1 MFINNNLPSG
11 TVTFLFTDIQ
21 GSTPL
26 WEQVPAAMQV
36 AIAQHHHIL
45 RQAIESNGGTVYQI
59 IGDAFQA
66 AFRLASQALNAALDA
81 QRALIT
87 AKWPESTGPL
97 VVRMGVHTGSAEIDP
112 NDDAPYAVS
121 HTLNRAAR
129 IMSAGHGGQILLSL
143 EAASLVERELP
154 EEVRLVDLGEH
165 HLKGMAQREH
175 LFQVD
180 APGLAKNFPLLTS
193 GRELPHNLPVQLTS
207 LIGREAEIAEI
218 MQHLEDHRLVTL
230 TGTGGTGKTRLS
242 MRVAEEVLDQFPNG
256 VWFVELAG
264 LADPNLVPRTIIAA
278 LGLQESSR
286 RSLLEQLQDYLQQKD
301 LLLVLDNCEHMINEC
316 ATISDILLRYCPK
329 LKILASSREAL
340 GVAGEVVYPVPTL
353 SVPGL
358 NSQASVEEISHFTA
372 VQLFEER
379 ARQTHPGFMITP
391 ANVSA
396 VAQICRRLDG
406 IPLAIELA
414 AARAG
419 VLGVEQIAERL
430 DHRFRLLTGGAR
442 TALPR
447 HQTLRASIDWSY
459 SLLTDQERMLLL
471 RLSVFYGGWT
481 LQLAEEVCGFNE
493 LDEFDIIDGLGQ
505 LAKKSLIIVETEAD
519 GSARYRMLETIRQY
533 ANEKLMDSNE
543 SAAVR
548 DRHLAAFD
556 RVASLAK
563 PHLRSHRQVEWLD
576 RLEVEIDNLR
586 AALAWAV
593 EKDPVQGLRLVATLY
608 WFWFIRGY
616 RVEAEQWLHR
626 LLDCLHYEDLNGQEK
641 LIFAEAKAR
650 WLMLLRMSK
659 GESTHTVQLAQ
670 DTLEMAEELG
680 EAGKPIQLHVLQGL
694 IWMWMAEDS
703 SHIID
708 DESYIEKGLSLAHE
722 LGDRFMTAEFTMFR
736 INNRDRI
743 KARAYAEKHL
753 ALRRE
758 LGDLDGI
765 MAANLFLGLHHLE
778 FGQEADIPQTRMLL
792 EEALELSQIVRNPLG
807 MWSAE
812 CWLGALFCESGQLD
826 VGIEKLQ
833 RALPISRDLGE
844 ALWEIWV
851 LNALGHAAVL
861 KQDWAAGLSYHKQ
874 AVDQSRIRHAVLS
887 EMMSCINLA
896 EVASMTGDIA
906 LAETQYQAAVAA
918 VSHNEYA
925 GHQEGLVAFSM
936 GRIAMLKQ
944 EQTAASYFLEALE
957 VFLHKEKS
965 HGIAYCLDVLAVLFA
980 AQSSQ
985 AGLAARLHGAAD
997 RARVKFSGWLWGYA
1011 LPLFLIPL
1019 DLNQLLAPARSA
1031 LGEAEYNRLYQEGI
1045 AMSTKQILEFSGRA
1059 KRWRMIHF

>member
-81 QRALIT
+81 QRALM
-87 AKWPESTGPL
+87 AANWPESTGTL
-97 VVRMGVHTGSAEIDP
+97 VVRMGIHTGSAEIDP

-264 LADPNLVPRTIIAA
+264 LADPNLVPRTIIAV
-278 LGLQESSR
+278 LGMLESSR
-286 RSLLEQLQDYLQQKD
+286 RSLLEQLQDYLQDKE
-301 LLLVLDNCEHMINEC
+301 LLLVLDNCEHMITEC
-316 ATISDILLRYCPK
+316 ATISDILLRSCPK

-340 GVAGEVVYPVPTL
+340 SIAGEVAYPVPTL

-358 NSQASVEEISHFTA
+358 NSQISMEDIFHFTA

-379 ARQTHPGFMITP
+379 ARHTHPGFMITP

-430 DHRFRLLTGGAR
+430 DNRFRLLTGGSR

-459 SLLTDQERMLLL
+459 SLLTEQERMLLL

-481 LQLAEEVCGFNE
+481 LQLAVEVCGFNE

-505 LAKKSLIIVETEAD
+505 LANKSLIIAETTED

-533 ANEKLMDSNE
+533 SNEKLLDSNE

-556 RVASLAK
+556 RLASLAK
-563 PHLRSHRQVEWLD
+563 PHLRSHQQVEWLD
-576 RLEVEIDNLR
+576 RLEMEIDNLR
-586 AALAWAV
+586 AALGWAL
-593 EKDPVQGLRLVATLY
+593 EKDALKGLRMAAALY
-608 WFWFIRGY
+608 WYWHIRGY
-616 RVEAEQWLHR
+616 RVEAEQWLGHLQER
-626 LLDCLHYEDLNGQEK
+626 LHYEALDEEEK
-641 LIFAEAKAR
+641 FIFAEAKSCQ
-650 WLMLLRMSK
+650 LLLLTMSK
-659 GESTHTVQLAQ
+659 GASIYAIQLAQ
-670 DTLEMAEELG
+670 DTMELAEELG
-680 EAGKPIQLHVLQGL
+680 EAGKPIQLLALLGL
-694 IWMWMAEDS
+694 IWISWDS
-703 SHIID
+703 GHIVD
-708 DESYIEKGLSLAHE
+708 HRFYVEKGLALALE
-722 LGDRFMTAEFTMFR
+722 LEDRLMAAEFMMQYL
-736 INNRDRI
+736 NDEDRTI
-743 KARAYAEKHL
+743 TRMYAEKNL

-765 MAANLFLGLHHLE
+765 MSANMLLAYLHLE
-778 FGQEADIPQTRMLL
+778 DGEDADFQRARSLI
-792 EEALELSQIVRNPLG
+792 EEAQRISQIVRNSWGLLTSECYLG
-807 MWSAE
+807 I
-812 CWLGALFCESGQLD
+812 LFCENSQVD
-826 VGIEKLQ
+826 VGIEKFMH
-833 RALPISRDLGE
+833 ALPMSRNLGE
-844 ALWEIWV
+844 PFWEIWV

-861 KQDWAAGLSYHKQ
+861 KQDWMSSREYYQQ
-874 AVDQSRIRHAVLS
+874 AVDQSRTSHDVLS
-887 EMMSCINLA
+887 EVLSRINLA
-896 EVASMTGDIA
+896 ELARTTGD
-906 LAETQYQAAVAA
+906 LHMAETHYQTAAVMSQSEDAR
-918 VSHNEYA
+918 HQA
-925 GHQEGLVAFSM
+925 GLSAFSL
-936 GRIAMLKQ
+936 GRAASLRQ
-944 EQTAASYFLEALE
+944 EQTAERFFLEALE
-957 VFLHKEKS
+957 AFLQKDNSNE
-965 HGIAYCLDVLAVLFA
+965 IAHCLDALA
-980 AQSSQ
+980 AQY
-985 AGLAARLHGAAD
+985 AGLSEKAGLTAHLHGAAD
-997 RARVKFSGWLWGYA
+997 RVRPKFPGWGWGRG
-1011 LPLFLIPL
+1011 LSLFLIPL

-1031 LGEAEYNRLYQEGI
+1031 LGEAEYNRLYEEGK
-1045 AMSTKQILEFSGRA
+1045 AMNTKQILEFLGEQIISL
-1059 KRWRMIHF
+1059 